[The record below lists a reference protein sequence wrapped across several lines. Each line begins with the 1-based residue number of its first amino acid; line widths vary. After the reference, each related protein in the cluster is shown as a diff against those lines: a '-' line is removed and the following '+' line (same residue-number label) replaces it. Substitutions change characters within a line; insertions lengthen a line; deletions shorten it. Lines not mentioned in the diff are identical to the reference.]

1 MLTVNVVYLKMKLI
15 SMRNNGTNSNICSK
29 LVIDNDVNIESHFV
43 VWMSTVD
50 SAGNHMVSSRSIW
63 N

>member
-1 MLTVNVVYLKMKLI
+1 MVTDSK
-15 SMRNNGTNSNICSK
+15 ICCK

-43 VWMSTVD
+43 IWMSTEEFQKQT
-50 SAGNHMVSSRSIW
+50 SAGNHTVFSCSIW